1 MLKVIEL
8 LSTSEAVQ
16 PLQKVPIIPQTLG
29 EESTL
34 ALCNWLLKLAQA
46 LTPMAYIRLQHRLLI
61 GSGVYRN
68 HRGYRGVAVPAA
80 DWLRSLQEVRWIFS
94 PRV

>member
-1 MLKVIEL
+1 MLKAIEL
-8 LSTSEAVQ
+8 SSTGEAVQ
-16 PLQKVPIIPQTLG
+16 PLQKAPIISQTLG

-46 LTPMAYIRLQHRLLI
+46 LMPAAYIRLRRRLLI
-61 GSGVYRN
+61 GSGVCRVTEVW
-68 HRGYRGVAVPAA
+68 RCQPLIGSG
-80 DWLRSLQEVRWIFS
+80 VRWIFS